1 MLPIFLK
8 AAMGARALGKRAS
21 ASLAACAFNLKDFFA
36 ALARAAPTR
45 VLTGISTG
53 LLLKRELFDVC

>member
-1 MLPIFLK
+1 
-8 AAMGARALGKRAS
+8 MGARALGKRAS